1 RRNPFRFMHF
11 ASWPYSRS
19 ANGIGCLTALRQG
32 PEGNSEDQLRA
43 GRPRRSRRRSA
54 LPPGRTTGLTG
65 ARLRFN
71 ADGKAEQLK
80 YHLHAPAGFASW
92 AFASLPDNQPLQFFG
107 GEVTICQ
114 QGWRG

>member
-1 RRNPFRFMHF
+1 RFMHF

-32 PEGNSEDQLRA
+32 PERNLEDQLRGGLHSAVKKA
-43 GRPRRSRRRSA
+43 GCVAGWAARQGCQVLYRESA
-54 LPPGRTTGLTG
+54 RTAKPVEL
-65 ARLRFN
+65 N
-71 ADGKAEQLK
+71 

-92 AFASLPDNQPLQFFG
+92 AFASLPANQPLQFFG